1 MVDQAADRAH
11 RAARGKLG
19 RLDVGVYGSAIF
31 GIVPN
36 ILARFSRENP
46 DVEIALYYA
55 QTPQQVSA
63 LRQGRVRTFRKKQK
77 ALRGAPYHDCRGLC
91 GPPQAIEYP
100 APLRRPP
107 LRCRASSARITMPKP
122 TKQTNDQL
130 AIEPP
135 KKVQSIAA
143 QSPEPRKIMGIARLM
158 G

>member
-36 ILARFSRENP
+36 ILARFPRENP
-46 DVEIALYYA
+46 DVEIALYHA
-55 QTPQQVSA
+55 QTPQQKSA
-63 LRQGRVRTFRKKQK
+63 LRQVRVKNKRRSEERLFHGSQR
-77 ALRGAPYHDCRGLC
+77 LCR
-91 GPPQAIEYP
+91 PQAIESP
-100 APLRRPP
+100 PPPRRPP
-107 LRCRASSARITMPKP
+107 LRCRPSSTSITNPNP

-135 KKVQSIAA
+135 RKVQSIAA
-143 QSPEPRKIMGIARLM
+143 QSPEPRKIMGMARLM